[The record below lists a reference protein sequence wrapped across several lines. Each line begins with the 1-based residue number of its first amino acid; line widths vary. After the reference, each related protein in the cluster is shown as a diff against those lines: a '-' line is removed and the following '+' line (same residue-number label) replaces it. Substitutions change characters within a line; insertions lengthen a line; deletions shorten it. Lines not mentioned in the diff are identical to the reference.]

1 MARNWDALAEST
13 KSRYERAGVGR
24 SAYEGGAS
32 LKAARGHSETP
43 ERPMEAIRNPERYNS
58 YVSLRA
64 DIREL
69 KKELYGSKYNEN
81 HKERGGRA
89 HLEKVREILE
99 AKVAYDGSW
108 EDFWDDYPEY
118 DQDDYGDVEYYK

>member
-13 KSRYERAGVGR
+13 RTRYERAGVGR

-32 LKAARGHSETP
+32 LKAARGHSATP
-43 ERPMEAIRNPERYNS
+43 ERPMEAERNPERYRS
-58 YVSLRA
+58 YVDIRN

-69 KKELYGSKYNEN
+69 KKELYGDKYNDR

-89 HLEKVREILE
+89 HLEKLRDILE
-99 AKVAYDGSW
+99 AKIDFAGSW
-108 EDFWDDYPEY
+108 DEFWDEYPEY
-118 DQDDYGDVEYYK
+118 DRDDYADVEYYK